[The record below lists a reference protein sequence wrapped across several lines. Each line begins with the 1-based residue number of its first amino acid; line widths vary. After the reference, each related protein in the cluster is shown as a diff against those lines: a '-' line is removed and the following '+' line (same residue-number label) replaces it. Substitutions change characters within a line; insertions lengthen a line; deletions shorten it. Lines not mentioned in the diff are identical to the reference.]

1 MSEQKGTTQRY
12 NTNVLVGINQRDTL
26 QNIDVMMEFMQV
38 TGEEPHAGNHMILAM
53 VRDAL
58 GHELQRAGKH
68 GPH

>member
-1 MSEQKGTTQRY
+1 MSEQQGMTQRY
-12 NTNVLVGINQRDTL
+12 NTNALVGSSQRDTL

-38 TGEEPHAGNHMILAM
+38 TGDEAHAGTHFILSM

-58 GHELQRAGKH
+58 GHELQQAGKH

>member
-1 MSEQKGTTQRY
+1 
-12 NTNVLVGINQRDTL
+12 
-26 QNIDVMMEFMQV
+26 MMEFMQV
-38 TGEEPHAGNHMILAM
+38 TGEEPHAGSHMILAM